1 MSSQELLFCLGHCI
15 VHCVKVMEE
24 LKMNRS
30 EIFNFALRRCLYF
43 TWCNNLFLNNSK
55 VLPEISLHIYHA
67 IGPVRKQKLLGWYDS
82 NLTVQIQFK
91 SDDMSTF
98 IVSHIIFHNS
108 RYRYA
113 AVSCM
118 ERYEKMLKPFFL
130 YFQNINC
137 LFTVLSCEHKN
148 GTPDL
153 FPVWF
158 MWAWTS
164 RYKRRASEA
173 VYII

>member
-24 LKMNRS
+24 LKVNRS
-30 EIFNFALRRCLYF
+30 EIFHFALRRCLYF
-43 TWCNNLFLNNSK
+43 SRCNNLFLNNSK

-67 IGPVRKQKLLGWYDS
+67 IGPARKQKLLGWYDS
-82 NLTVQIQFK
+82 NLTVQIWWH
-91 SDDMSTF
+91 
-98 IVSHIIFHNS
+98 VNLHIIFHNS

-137 LFTVLSCEHKN
+137 LFTVLNCEYKN

>member
-1 MSSQELLFCLGHCI
+1 MWSQELLFCLGHCI

-30 EIFNFALRRCLYF
+30 EIFNFALQRCLYF

-91 SDDMSTF
+91 SYDMSTF
-98 IVSHIIFHNS
+98 IVSYTIFPNS

-137 LFTVLSCEHKN
+137 LFTVLRCEQKRHAWFISCLIYVGLN
-148 GTPDL
+148 
-153 FPVWF
+153 FPL
-158 MWAWTS
+158 
-164 RYKRRASEA
+164 
-173 VYII
+173 

>member
-1 MSSQELLFCLGHCI
+1 MKFLILLCGVVSSP
-15 VHCVKVMEE
+15 
-24 LKMNRS
+24 
-30 EIFNFALRRCLYF
+30 LYF
-43 TWCNNLFLNNSK
+43 TWCNNLFLNSSK

-82 NLTVQIQFK
+82 NLTVQIQCK

-98 IVSHIIFHNS
+98 IVSHIMLHNS

-118 ERYEKMLKPFFL
+118 EKYEKMLKPFFL

-137 LFTVLSCEHKN
+137 LFTVLSCKHKN

-164 RYKRRASEA
+164 RYKRRTSEA

>member
-1 MSSQELLFCLGHCI
+1 MYIRKELEVTAETFL
-15 VHCVKVMEE
+15 
-24 LKMNRS
+24 S
-30 EIFNFALRRCLYF
+30 NFALRCCLYF
-43 TWCNNLFLNNSK
+43 TWCYNSFVNNSK
-55 VLPEISLHIYHA
+55 VCVLTEISLHIYHA
-67 IGPVRKQKLLGWYDS
+67 IRPVRKQKLLGWYDS

-137 LFTVLSCEHKN
+137 LFTVLRCEQKQHAWSISCLIYVGFN
-148 GTPDL
+148 
-153 FPVWF
+153 FPP
-158 MWAWTS
+158 
-164 RYKRRASEA
+164 
-173 VYII
+173 

>member
-1 MSSQELLFCLGHCI
+1 MFIIFFFFWFPLF
-15 VHCVKVMEE
+15 
-24 LKMNRS
+24 
-30 EIFNFALRRCLYF
+30 IFIFLFF
-43 TWCNNLFLNNSK
+43 TAWPTTRYPSPATRHPRPATRHPSPVTRHPRK
-55 VLPEISLHIYHA
+55 SPA
-67 IGPVRKQKLLGWYDS
+67 VRKQKLLRWYDS

-98 IVSHIIFHNS
+98 LVSHITFHNS

-137 LFTVLSCEHKN
+137 LFTVLSCEYKN
-148 GTPDL
+148 RSLIYFL
-153 FPVWF
+153 FDVCGLELPAINDAPVKQCILF
-158 MWAWTS
+158 RS
-164 RYKRRASEA
+164 FRFDGNS
-173 VYII
+173 

>member
-91 SDDMSTF
+91 SVDMSTF
-98 IVSHIIFHNS
+98 LVSHIIFHNS
-108 RYRYA
+108 RYQYA

-158 MWAWTS
+158 MGLNFPL
-164 RYKRRASEA
+164 
-173 VYII
+173 

>member
-43 TWCNNLFLNNSK
+43 SWCNNLFLNNSK

-98 IVSHIIFHNS
+98 IVSYTIFHNS
-108 RYRYA
+108 RYRYP
-113 AVSCM
+113 AVSWM

-137 LFTVLSCEHKN
+137 LFTVLRCEQKRHAWFFSCLIYVGLN
-148 GTPDL
+148 
-153 FPVWF
+153 FPP
-158 MWAWTS
+158 
-164 RYKRRASEA
+164 
-173 VYII
+173 